1 MSYKLIAPTEPPTF
15 RRFLKRTFA
24 LDLLK
29 GLKITLIE
37 MFLPKTIVTLK
48 YPLEKNP
55 LSPRYRAIHKL
66 MRLLESGNE
75 RCIGCGLC
83 EKICISNCIKIET
96 SYGADSRKKIDSY
109 TINFG
114 RCIYCGFCAEV
125 CPEIAIIHGERYENA
140 TEQRAHFSNKGVML
154 TPLDLALRGNIDEF
168 AGYGAL
174 SENAD
179 SNIKQTPTG
188 YIKNSSLGAP
198 CGDFGNLGRFADAP
212 VQSHAPNSPKT
223 PQFPPQILE
232 LDSNESND
240 SSLRGKAEAIQKNP
254 NTNSKIM
261 DLKIQDSLLKET
273 LFDLQQYNQSRVSAT
288 ESRPIRGAKNRNQG
302 RSSASADFLLES
314 EKRGSPPKSEKRQLL
329 ARRGSGAGG
338 AALLREKTSD
348 SISKK
353 IIGDSRIAKMDSSPT
368 AQNDESVVDC
378 HDSAFAESRNDSVE
392 SRKDNL
398 C

>member
-37 MFLPKTIVTLK
+37 MFLPKTIVTIK
-48 YPLEKNP
+48 YPLEKIP

-66 MRLLESGNE
+66 MRLLESGSE

-140 TEQRAHFSNKGVML
+140 AEQRAHFANKGTML

-179 SNIKQTPTG
+179 ENVKKTPTD
-188 YIKNSSLGAP
+188 YVNSSLGEGNSPLELHSADLV
-198 CGDFGNLGRFADAP
+198 DFGEQQTTSL
-212 VQSHAPNSPKT
+212 VLSPKST
-223 PQFPPQILE
+223 KNHESQTENPSVVLNAKSAESSLRGRIV
-232 LDSNESND
+232 DSPKQSTKNGESTD
-240 SSLRGKAEAIQKNP
+240 SSLRGVANAEAIQKN
-254 NTNSKIM
+254 N
-261 DLKIQDSLLKET
+261 
-273 LFDLQQYNQSRVSAT
+273 
-288 ESRPIRGAKNRNQG
+288 
-302 RSSASADFLLES
+302 
-314 EKRGSPPKSEKRQLL
+314 
-329 ARRGSGAGG
+329 
-338 AALLREKTSD
+338 
-348 SISKK
+348 
-353 IIGDSRIAKMDSSPT
+353 
-368 AQNDESVVDC
+368 VDC
-378 HDSAFAESRNDSVE
+378 HENSLRSFAGFASESRNDDSGRIRVLWIATI
-392 SRKDNL
+392 RLKPNL
-398 C
+398 AMTIRGRLLCANLDSPIFYTHSLQNLIEFWRYFA

>member
-1 MSYKLIAPTEPPTF
+1 MSYKLIQSTEPPSF

-29 GLKITLIE
+29 GLKITLVE

-55 LSPRYRAIHKL
+55 ISPRYRAIHKL

-140 TEQRAHFSNKGVML
+140 AEQRAHFANKEVMI
-154 TPLDLALRGNIDEF
+154 TPLDLALRGRIDEF
-168 AGYGAL
+168 AGYGSL

-179 SNIKQTPTG
+179 SNIKKTPTD
-188 YIKNSSLGAP
+188 YVNSSLGAP
-198 CGDFGNLGRFADAP
+198 CVDFGNLGRFADAP
-212 VQSHAPNSPKT
+212 VQSHAPNSQKT
-223 PQFPPQILE
+223 PQLPPQNTRIV
-232 LDSNESND
+232 DSN
-240 SSLRGKAEAIQKNP
+240 
-254 NTNSKIM
+254 
-261 DLKIQDSLLKET
+261 
-273 LFDLQQYNQSRVSAT
+273 QYNSAKSKNG
-288 ESRPIRGAKNRNQG
+288 ESANLPKKTIEGIAVEV
-302 RSSASADFLLES
+302 AEFLPNFECETRLGVCEHS
-314 EKRGSPPKSEKRQLL
+314 KFGKSPQDAPKSKLDAQDEF
-329 ARRGSGAGG
+329 AP
-338 AALLREKTSD
+338 
-348 SISKK
+348 KK
-353 IIGDSRIAKMDSSPT
+353 DT
-368 AQNDESVVDC
+368 
-378 HDSAFAESRNDSVE
+378 
-392 SRKDNL
+392 L

>member
-1 MSYKLIAPTEPPTF
+1 MSYKLIQSTEPPSF

-24 LDLLK
+24 MDLLK
-29 GLKITLIE
+29 GLKITLVE

-55 LSPRYRAIHKL
+55 ISPRYRAIHKL

-140 TEQRAHFSNKGVML
+140 AEQRAHFANKEVMI

-179 SNIKQTPTG
+179 ECVKMTPTD
-188 YIKNSSLGAP
+188 YIVGNSSLGAP
-198 CGDFGNLGRFADAP
+198 CGDFENLGRFADAP
-212 VQSHAPNSPKT
+212 VQSHAPNSQKT
-223 PQFPPQILE
+223 SQIPPQILE
-232 LDSNESND
+232 LNSNKSNSNESNN
-240 SSLRGKAEAIQKNP
+240 STLQK
-254 NTNSKIM
+254 
-261 DLKIQDSLLKET
+261 DSL
-273 LFDLQQYNQSRVSAT
+273 
-288 ESRPIRGAKNRNQG
+288 
-302 RSSASADFLLES
+302 
-314 EKRGSPPKSEKRQLL
+314 
-329 ARRGSGAGG
+329 
-338 AALLREKTSD
+338 
-348 SISKK
+348 
-353 IIGDSRIAKMDSSPT
+353 
-368 AQNDESVVDC
+368 C
-378 HDSAFAESRNDSVE
+378 
-392 SRKDNL
+392 
-398 C
+398 